1 MALNSILSDDS
12 KDEITKDMIKMS
24 FQKTHLLYDKNGERK
39 LNSIY
44 NLLKSLNNII
54 NIILFFI
61 NRTL

>member
-1 MALNSILSDDS
+1 MTLDLVLSDDS
-12 KDEITKDMIKMS
+12 NKEITKNMIKMS